1 VPSRSSPIIMVQ
13 TAEHG
18 DVHDLSI
25 AARRVRRAEWD
36 KLTDPLMRPSAVEIR
51 ETVFAQDALQVAL
64 TEHNDV
70 VQALAANA
78 AQKSFAE

>member
-1 VPSRSSPIIMVQ
+1 MRRSRRQGAAAKAAEQLLLDVTRQGLSRLLHLSVGGIAAVPSRSSPTIMVQ

-36 KLTDPLMRPSAVEIR
+36 KLTHPLVP
-51 ETVFAQDALQVAL
+51 
-64 TEHNDV
+64 
-70 VQALAANA
+70 
-78 AQKSFAE
+78 